1 LSEESA
7 PAIEWPNW
15 PTVPA
20 CYGWLSLDRRGN
32 WRLKGELV
40 RHPGLVA
47 YLNTRYV
54 SDAAGNWLVNNGPQA
69 VYVRLDYVPLVWR
82 LSEGQLFAHAGQVSG
97 TADSVYVDEGGNILL
112 TSSARIGLLHDL
124 DLADFARELCN
135 DQGQLATDEE
145 LATASQGYG
154 ELRWHGFPLVSIR
167 SGDVAGHFGF
177 NPDPQP

>member
-1 LSEESA
+1 MSEEPA
-7 PAIEWPNW
+7 PPIDWPKWPN
-15 PTVPA
+15 VPA
-20 CYGWLSLDRRGN
+20 CYGWLSLDRRGS

-47 YLNTRYV
+47 YLNTRYH

-82 LSEGQLFAHAGQVSG
+82 LANGQLFAHAGQISG
-97 TADSVYVDEGGNILL
+97 KPDSVYIDEGGNILF
-112 TSSARIGLLHDL
+112 TCSAGLGLLHDL

-135 DQGQLATDEE
+135 AQGRLATEEE
-145 LATASQGYG
+145 LAAASQGFG
-154 ELRWHGFPLVSIR
+154 DLRWHGMPLVPIR
-167 SGDVAGHFGF
+167 SGEVAGRFGF